1 MTVLEA
7 KQDVRIRVGGEKVD
21 LLEGDTIEASDQEVN
36 FYLINWFKKID
47 EASTWSRVLKT
58 SNKELEAYLK
68 KKEQEREDNAKMEA
82 EAKKNAEKKEEI
94 DPELVSLQQE
104 YTAVFGK
111 TPWPRYYNDKERL
124 IKKLDWEKKEEVE
137 EEEEEVPEVLT
148 E

>member
-111 TPWPRYYNDKERL
+111 TPWPRYYHDKERL
-124 IKKLDWEKKEEVE
+124 IKKLDWEKKEEVG